1 MKRLKSGIAA
11 ASIPIALLS
20 GPVFAAQDCSA
31 YIPSI
36 NKQMANHLAAAGP
49 RAMKNVSLD
58 EFGNM
63 VDHYT
68 IIGSM
73 TAPFIGKAKTPPHRL
88 TKGDETLS
96 STSKEDSRSTCL

>member
-1 MKRLKSGIAA
+1 MKRLKFGITA

-20 GPVFAAQDCSA
+20 SPVFAAKDCSG

-36 NKQMANHLAAAGP
+36 NKQMASHLATAGP

-63 VDHYT
+63 VDPMWGRPIVKLDT
-68 IIGSM
+68 
-73 TAPFIGKAKTPPHRL
+73 
-88 TKGDETLS
+88 
-96 STSKEDSRSTCL
+96 